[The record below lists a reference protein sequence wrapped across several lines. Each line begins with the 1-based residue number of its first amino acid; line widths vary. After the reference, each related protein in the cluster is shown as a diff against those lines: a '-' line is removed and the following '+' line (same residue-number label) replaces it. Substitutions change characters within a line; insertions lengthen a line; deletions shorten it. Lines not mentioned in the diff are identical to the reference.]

1 MEGRT
6 MHMLYPHRESLPVKT
21 RAFIEF
27 VMDKVAH
34 MEAGMAE

>member
-1 MEGRT
+1 

-27 VMDKVAH
+27 VMDKVAR
-34 MEAGMAE
+34 MEADSAD